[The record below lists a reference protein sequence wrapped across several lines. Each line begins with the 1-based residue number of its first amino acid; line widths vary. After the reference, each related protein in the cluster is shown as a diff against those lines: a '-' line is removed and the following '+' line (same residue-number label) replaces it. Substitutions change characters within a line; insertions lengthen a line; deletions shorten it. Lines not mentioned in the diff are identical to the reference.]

1 MEFYKKQKIC
11 YQFFV
16 AFVESTLNFQHFE
29 KKHQTHSSTKSEDID
44 SKISFSLIIWKAFF
58 RTPLGTDCVDWS
70 KKLMKSN
77 QEQLAQWFH
86 FRWLNWDGKHVS
98 WQHLKSDYCLLTHW
112 LPMASIVVIKP
123 KNSDTSFQCNYTKN

>member
-44 SKISFSLIIWKAFF
+44 SKISFSLII
-58 RTPLGTDCVDWS
+58 
-70 KKLMKSN
+70 
-77 QEQLAQWFH
+77 
-86 FRWLNWDGKHVS
+86 
-98 WQHLKSDYCLLTHW
+98 
-112 LPMASIVVIKP
+112 
-123 KNSDTSFQCNYTKN
+123 